1 MTDKK
6 LSEFEQVNPADLKY
20 LVVLFLD
27 ETQSVKNAI
36 TDWATLN
43 ALLVHKAGTET
54 ITGDKTF
61 SGAVVVS
68 GSATFNNGVNGTCS
82 RATADGSG
90 NEITTTY
97 ATKTELQNAKTTITY
112 WE

>member
-20 LVVLFLD
+20 IVVLFLD
-27 ETQSVKNAI
+27 ENQSVKNAI

-43 ALLVHKAGTET
+43 ALLVHKAGAET
-54 ITGDKTF
+54 IKGEKTF
-61 SGAVVVS
+61 SGALIVS
-68 GSATFNNGVNGTCS
+68 GSATFNNGINGTCS
-82 RATADGSG
+82 MATADASG
-90 NEITTTY
+90 NTITTTY

>member
-20 LVVLFLD
+20 IVVLFLD
-27 ETQSVKNAI
+27 ENQSVKNAI
-36 TDWATLN
+36 TDWQTLN
-43 ALLVHKAGTET
+43 ALLMHKAGAET

-61 SGAVVVS
+61 SGSFIVS
-68 GSATFNNGVNGTCS
+68 GPATFNSSINGTCS

>member
-6 LSEFEQVNPADLKY
+6 LSEFTQLSASDLKY

-27 ETQSVKNAI
+27 ENNDVKNGI
-36 TDWATLN
+36 TDFSALN
-43 ALLVHKAGTET
+43 ALLVHKSGTET
-54 ITGDKTF
+54 ISGDKTF

-68 GSATFNNGVNGTCS
+68 GNATFNNGINGTCS
-82 RATADGSG
+82 RATADASG
-90 NEITTTY
+90 NTITTTY
-97 ATKTELQNAKTTITY
+97 ATKTELQGAKTTITY